1 MNTKKKIA
9 VIGGGIAG
17 LTFSRCLSPEK
28 FDIHIFEKKASFGE
42 IGAAISIFPNAL
54 CVMDQIGLL
63 DKIVKN
69 SGQIQK
75 IFFKTSKGEIL
86 SSSEPSYEYPIIC
99 AHRAS
104 FHKILFDDI
113 DAILHTDFRLKS
125 ILNRD
130 DGKVELI
137 FENGET
143 ELFDAVIGAD
153 GMHSTVRKFVLNDGD
168 PVYRGYNIWR
178 GVVKSG
184 FDIGYGSETYGVGQR
199 VGIVPIKDGEYGW
212 WATCNEDFRE
222 DDSPET
228 TKEKLKRLFGD
239 WHDPIPEMIENTR
252 YILKNSIR
260 DRIPKNGWFVGN
272 VILIGDAAHPS
283 TPNLGQGG
291 CIAVE
296 GAYILA
302 KSINKYGLNKIS
314 YKRYEQIQYPRSKMV
329 VTESLRMGQIG
340 QLTNPI
346 LIQLRNF
353 LFRVIPSRVTLK
365 MVDKFFSYRVTSLEI

>member
-1 MNTKKKIA
+1 
-9 VIGGGIAG
+9 
-17 LTFSRCLSPEK
+17 
-28 FDIHIFEKKASFGE
+28 
-42 IGAAISIFPNAL
+42 
-54 CVMDQIGLL
+54 
-63 DKIVKN
+63 
-69 SGQIQK
+69 
-75 IFFKTSKGEIL
+75 
-86 SSSEPSYEYPIIC
+86 
-99 AHRAS
+99 
-104 FHKILFDDI
+104 
-113 DAILHTDFRLKS
+113 
-125 ILNRD
+125 
-130 DGKVELI
+130 
-137 FENGET
+137 
-143 ELFDAVIGAD
+143 
-153 GMHSTVRKFVLNDGD
+153 MHSTVRKFVLNDGD

-228 TKEKLKRLFGD
+228 SKEKLKRLFGD
-239 WHDPIPEMIENTR
+239 WHDPIPEMIENTS